1 MEAGDDAGMQR
12 LIEYL
17 SRCPLSLVRMVSL
30 TNDGK
35 ILYRASKPQCI
46 PFPEKDDP
54 ECNAGIPR
62 NYEIVATTSCFARYS
77 SL

>member
-1 MEAGDDAGMQR
+1 
-12 LIEYL
+12 
-17 SRCPLSLVRMVSL
+17 MVSL

-62 NYEIVATTSCFARYS
+62 NYEIVATTSCFVRYS